1 MIRGKRCMANQ
12 ELKKKRML
20 TYFIKAA
27 QDIMNKEGI
36 AGVTLRKV
44 ADGAGYN
51 NATLYNYFEDLDH
64 VILFAS
70 LKYLSLYNKKVEKAL
85 KGCISARERFFIMWD
100 VFCEIS
106 FQYPD
111 AFYQIFFNKH
121 SSSLESICNRY
132 YELFPEELPET
143 SDTLYPIFSNYQLS
157 TRNLM
162 PLKEL
167 LEEENRSLEQIDT
180 ISELIVSAYHHLLHT
195 QKIQKK
201 QSPEDLK
208 YYTEKMHHYICFI
221 LNLQPR

>member
-1 MIRGKRCMANQ
+1 MANQ

-70 LKYLSLYNKKVEKAL
+70 LKYLSLYNKEVEKAL
-85 KGCISARERFFIMWD
+85 KNHSSARERFFIMWD

-121 SSSLESICNRY
+121 SSALESVCNRY
-132 YELFPEELPET
+132 YELFPEELPKT
-143 SDTLYPIFSNYQLS
+143 SDNLYPIFSNYQLS
-157 TRNLM
+157 ARNLM
-162 PLKEL
+162 PLREL
-167 LEEENRSLEQIDT
+167 LEEEQRSLTQIDL
-180 ISELIVSAYHHLLHT
+180 ISELIVSAYNHLLHT
-195 QKIQKK
+195 QKTQAERT
-201 QSPEDLK
+201 PEDLK
-208 YYTEKMHHYICFI
+208 FYTKKMHDYICYI
-221 LNLQPR
+221 LNL